1 MERKFGALSSSV
13 NPQELSLTVVSVV
26 KMIGLLIGS
35 YASAKGIDAVI
46 TDQQLELI
54 AQTVVAIITAGLTI
68 VQSGDLLLGIFRK
81 IASRLAN

>member
-1 MERKFGALSSSV
+1 MERKFGAFSSSV

-46 TDQQLELI
+46 TEPQLELI
-54 AQTVVAIITAGLTI
+54 AQAVIAIITAGLTI

-81 IASRLAN
+81 IVARLSN